1 MVFSF
6 TRRGFLSAAF
16 VIAGLS
22 STVLFS
28 TGLGGQ
34 GVALAADKANPDAK
48 RIVAIGGTV
57 TEILYDLGAQDRIV
71 ARDSTS
77 SYPPEAMSKP
87 DVGYMRALSPEGI
100 LGQKPDLI
108 VMEEGSGPPPAVE
121 ILKASEVPVAVI
133 STPPDVSKIGDKIRA
148 VGKAVGLEDKAEALA
163 KKTEDGLKALEA
175 QVAAIKTEKKNVL
188 FVLSVSN
195 GRLMAG
201 GKDTS
206 ADAII
211 GLAGGANAAGTIT
224 GYKPLSDEAVIAAKP
239 DVILQ
244 MQAVG
249 DHSVSAEQLFAMP
262 AMQTTPA
269 AANKARVQ
277 MDGLL
282 LLGLGPRTPEAARK
296 LAASLYPGAI
306 N

>member
-1 MVFSF
+1 MMRAASGEKGACSMVFSF

-175 QVAAIKTEKKNVL
+175 QVAP
-188 FVLSVSN
+188 S
-195 GRLMAG
+195 R
-201 GKDTS
+201 
-206 ADAII
+206 
-211 GLAGGANAAGTIT
+211 
-224 GYKPLSDEAVIAAKP
+224 
-239 DVILQ
+239 
-244 MQAVG
+244 
-249 DHSVSAEQLFAMP
+249 
-262 AMQTTPA
+262 
-269 AANKARVQ
+269 RRR
-277 MDGLL
+277 
-282 LLGLGPRTPEAARK
+282 RTCSSFFPFPME
-296 LAASLYPGAI
+296 G
-306 N
+306 

>member
-6 TRRGFLSAAF
+6 TRRGFLSAA
-16 VIAGLS
+16 VLAAGLS
-22 STVLFS
+22 SAGFS
-28 TGLGGQ
+28 GAGT
-34 GVALAADKANPDAK
+34 ALAADKANPDAR

-77 SYPPEAMSKP
+77 SYPADAMSKP

-121 ILKASEVPVAVI
+121 VLKASEVPVVI
-133 STPPDVSKIGDKIRA
+133 IPTPPDVSKIADKIRA
-148 VGKAVGLEDKAEALA
+148 VGKAVGLADKAEALA

-175 QVAAIKTEKKNVL
+175 EVAAIKTQKKNVL

-201 GKDTS
+201 GKGTS

-211 GLAGGANAAGTIT
+211 GLAGGANAAGSIT

-239 DVILQ
+239 DVVLQ

-249 DHSVSAEQLFAMP
+249 DHSVSAETLFAMP
-262 AMQTTPA
+262 SMQTTPA

-282 LLGLGPRTPEAARK
+282 LLGLGPRTPDAARQ
-296 LAASLYPGAI
+296 LAAALYPGAI

>member
-6 TRRGFLSAAF
+6 TRRGFLSAA
-16 VIAGLS
+16 VVAAGLS
-22 STVLFS
+22 SAGFS
-28 TGLGGQ
+28 GAGT
-34 GVALAADKANPDAK
+34 ALAADKANPDAR

-77 SYPPEAMSKP
+77 SYPADAMSKP

-121 ILKASEVPVAVI
+121 VLKASEVPVVI
-133 STPPDVSKIGDKIRA
+133 IPTPPDVSKIADKIRA
-148 VGKAVGLEDKAEALA
+148 VGKAVGLADKAEALA

-175 QVAAIKTEKKNVL
+175 EVAAIKTQKKNVL

-211 GLAGGANAAGTIT
+211 GLAGGANAAGSIT

-239 DVILQ
+239 DVVLQ

-249 DHSVSAEQLFAMP
+249 DHSVSAETLFAMP
-262 AMQTTPA
+262 SMQTTPA

-282 LLGLGPRTPEAARK
+282 LLGLGPRTPDAARQ
-296 LAASLYPGAI
+296 LAAALYPGAI

>member
-1 MVFSF
+1 M
-6 TRRGFLSAAF
+6 
-16 VIAGLS
+16 
-22 STVLFS
+22 
-28 TGLGGQ
+28 
-34 GVALAADKANPDAK
+34 
-48 RIVAIGGTV
+48 
-57 TEILYDLGAQDRIV
+57 
-71 ARDSTS
+71 
-77 SYPPEAMSKP
+77 
-87 DVGYMRALSPEGI
+87 
-100 LGQKPDLI
+100 
-108 VMEEGSGPPPAVE
+108 
-121 ILKASEVPVAVI
+121 
-133 STPPDVSKIGDKIRA
+133 
-148 VGKAVGLEDKAEALA
+148 
-163 KKTEDGLKALEA
+163 
-175 QVAAIKTEKKNVL
+175 L